1 MISLLKFNELEN
13 RVDLLVNR
21 VLELEQQVRTLT
33 ESQGGDIPPGMAPVA
48 TLAAEFGIS
57 TKKSRRAGKKHGR
70 DAGQNE
76 SWWLYRAG

>member
-21 VLELEQQVRTLT
+21 VTELEQQVRTLT
-33 ESQGGDIPPGMAPVA
+33 ESRGGDIPPGMAPVA

-57 TKKSRRAGKKHGR
+57 TKKPKSWQKTRA
-70 DAGQNE
+70 
-76 SWWLYRAG
+76 

>member
-33 ESQGGDIPPGMAPVA
+33 ESQGEIFLPVWLRSPRWRLSSA
-48 TLAAEFGIS
+48 YRR
-57 TKKSRRAGKKHGR
+57 KSRRAGKKHGR

>member
-33 ESQGGDIPPGMAPVA
+33 ESQGRY
-48 TLAAEFGIS
+48 S
-57 TKKSRRAGKKHGR
+57 SRYGSGRHAGG
-70 DAGQNE
+70 
-76 SWWLYRAG
+76 

>member
-33 ESQGGDIPPGMAPVA
+33 ES
-48 TLAAEFGIS
+48 
-57 TKKSRRAGKKHGR
+57 
-70 DAGQNE
+70 
-76 SWWLYRAG
+76 

>member
-1 MISLLKFNELEN
+1 LKFNELEN

-33 ESQGGDIPPGMAPVA
+33 ESQGDIPPGMAPSPRWRLSSA
-48 TLAAEFGIS
+48 YRR
-57 TKKSRRAGKKHGR
+57 KSRRAGKKHGR